1 MNERLITLRKTLGFK
16 SQKDFAEIL
25 DMPARTIQAYE
36 QGTSP
41 NIPSSFLQKLMEQ
54 FGISADWL
62 LLGRGDMFSKNNF
75 IIKSFE
81 NCELLYDELNNE
93 EIYNALVGAYIEKKI
108 TPLFRDLGA
117 EKSFWKQMVYG
128 HRDRIGAIFILLR
141 ILQET
146 PSTDINVNNAKEAL
160 KTIVERHM
168 ITLKDHIQ
176 YVYLNKENL
185 LKAIDELDDIGC
197 FLILSNAPKIAEALS
212 PFLKNVHIKALEN

>member
-16 SQKDFAEIL
+16 SQKDFAEAL
-25 DMPARTIQAYE
+25 DMPPRTIQSYE
-36 QGTSP
+36 QGISP

-54 FGISADWL
+54 FGVSADWL
-62 LLGRGDMFSKNNF
+62 LLGRGDIFSKNNF

-93 EIYNALVGAYIEKKI
+93 EIYNALISAYIEKKI

-117 EKSFWKQMVYG
+117 EKSFWKQMIYG

-141 ILQET
+141 TLQESQLNDVT
-146 PSTDINVNNAKEAL
+146 VDNAKVTL
-160 KTIVERHM
+160 KTIIEKHI

-176 YVYLNKENL
+176 YVYLSKENL
-185 LKAIDELDDIGC
+185 LKAIEELDDIGC
-197 FLILSNAPKIAEALS
+197 FLILTNAPKIAGALS
-212 PFLKNVHIKALEN
+212 PFLKEAHIKELKN

>member
-62 LLGRGDMFSKNNF
+62 LLGRGDMFAKNNF

-141 ILQET
+141 TLQESPLNEIT
-146 PSTDINVNNAKEAL
+146 VNNAKETL
-160 KTIVERHM
+160 KTIVEKHM
-168 ITLKDHIQ
+168 MTLKDHIQ

-212 PFLKNVHIKALEN
+212 PFLKNVHIKALAN